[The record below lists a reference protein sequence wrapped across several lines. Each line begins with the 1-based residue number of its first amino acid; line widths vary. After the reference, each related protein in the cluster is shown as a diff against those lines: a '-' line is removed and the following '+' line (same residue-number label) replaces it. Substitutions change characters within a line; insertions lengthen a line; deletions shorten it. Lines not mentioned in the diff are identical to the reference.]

1 MDDKRLYSIRIRGVR
16 YFVITSISDGDADKL
31 KEYCDELSQ
40 TPYAYSRQEELN
52 MVLGYIRG
60 NLCKYAVELPVT
72 NSFDIY

>member
-1 MDDKRLYSIRIRGVR
+1 M
-16 YFVITSISDGDADKL
+16 ITSISDGDADKL

-40 TPYAYSRQEELN
+40 TQYAYSRQEELN
-52 MVLGYIRG
+52 MVLDYIRG